1 MASLPVIVGFG
12 GINAAGRSSSHHAYR
27 RMVFESLDDDL
38 RQETFAG
45 LAVMMGLVQCDDG
58 KYVSQE
64 GKVLSFADIDTE
76 FGEEIINGT
85 LIRKI
90 EPSYFDVDNAMD
102 YAEVEVGSDK
112 ATQFEL
118 PKRKL
123 PVSIPESWSIAEI
136 DEKRVRVTVN
146 DILSLKVKTSRA
158 MAVQSAGQIPRGFD
172 PATLYNSRYHPRGLQ
187 FTVVAA
193 ADAVNSIGVPWEKVV
208 NAIAPDEMAVYASSS
223 ISQLDE
229 NGFGGMLQARLN
241 AKRLSSKQV
250 ALGMNN
256 MPADF
261 VNAYICGG
269 IGGTGSMT
277 GACASFLYNL
287 RLGVKEIIDGT
298 RRVVIIGCSEAPI
311 TQEIIEGFDAMG
323 ALARVEQLEKLD
335 KAEKADLRRSSRPF
349 GENCGFTIAE
359 SAQYVV
365 LMDDAL
371 AIELGADIHGAI
383 SDVFVNADGYK
394 KSISS
399 PGAGNYVTLAKAVSS
414 ARALLGDNA
423 VKQHSFVQA
432 HGSSTPQN
440 RVTESTI
447 LDRIAGVFGISNWPI
462 SAVKSYIG
470 HPLGSASG
478 DQLVA
483 TLGVFKYG
491 YLPGIKT
498 IDDVADDVL
507 VDKLSISSQDQKL
520 NQPQVAFLNSKGF
533 GGNNATAI
541 VISPTTALSMLG
553 KRYSVKQL
561 QEYERKRVKAREHAK
576 EYDTAFL
583 QGNYQTI
590 YSFGENLI
598 DEKAI
603 VIDESKVTIPG
614 FDKNVDLNMPN
625 PFKDISL

>member
-58 KYVSQE
+58 KYVNQE

-561 QEYERKRVKAREHAK
+561 QEYERKRVKAREYAK

>member
-58 KYVSQE
+58 KYVNQE

-123 PVSIPESWSIAEI
+123 PVSIPESWSITEI

-561 QEYERKRVKAREHAK
+561 QEYERKRVKAREYAK